1 MTHHLGKLFG
11 AALLGTLLT
20 ACSPPAAGDPQAAQH
35 GNQHGGQHGQ
45 HAGHH
50 GAPPAP
56 GKTATV
62 ASIDQLG
69 AALGCPGP
77 KLQIDAAELRQAA
90 CKTSTGHS
98 ILVTFTT
105 GKNQRDWLDAAQPYG
120 GTYLVGDRWVV
131 VSEPPVLEGLRAQLG
146 GRIESGDQHH

>member
-20 ACSPPAAGDPQAAQH
+20 ACSAPAAEQPQAA
-35 GNQHGGQHGQ
+35 QHGQ

-56 GKTATV
+56 EK
-62 ASIDQLG
+62 SIDQLG

-77 KLQIDAAELRQAA
+77 KLQIDAAELRQAV
-90 CKTSTGHS
+90 CKSATGQS

-105 GKNQRDWLDAAQPYG
+105 GRNQRDWLDAAQPYG

-146 GRIESGDQHH
+146 GRIETGDQHH